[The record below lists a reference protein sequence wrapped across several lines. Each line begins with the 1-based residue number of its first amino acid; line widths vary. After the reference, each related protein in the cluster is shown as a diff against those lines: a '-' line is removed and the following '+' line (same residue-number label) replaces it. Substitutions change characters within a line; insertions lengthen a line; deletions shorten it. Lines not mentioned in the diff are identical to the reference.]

1 MQEREHKCIRPG
13 LLYFIL
19 AAVEFSRHSLFSST
33 YLLMALKHKSCLHF
47 SLGILK
53 NERLGFFPRLDGQK
67 GTQQDVFSQDI
78 ALLIFWYPKQCAR
91 TALWD
96 VVTIVNTSH
105 RWIHIQILKYTSC
118 VMSTHDCG
126 IQ

>member
-1 MQEREHKCIRPG
+1 MHQART
-13 LLYFIL
+13 LVLYL
-19 AAVEFSRHSLFSST
+19 GCRGVFSPFSFFVNISFNGSQT
-33 YLLMALKHKSCLHF
+33 QIMSAF
-47 SLGILK
+47 FVG
-53 NERLGFFPRLDGQK
+53 LGFFPRLDGQK